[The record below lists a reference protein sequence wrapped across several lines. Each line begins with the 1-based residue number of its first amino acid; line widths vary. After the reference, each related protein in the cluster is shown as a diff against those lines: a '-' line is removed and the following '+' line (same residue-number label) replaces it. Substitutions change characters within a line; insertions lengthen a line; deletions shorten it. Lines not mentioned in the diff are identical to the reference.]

1 MVVEETARAK
11 VLVQERAWMLKKQ
24 MVYVAGLCG
33 WSLERRGREAEMR
46 LEVRQRPIM
55 LCPGKKPC

>member
-1 MVVEETARAK
+1 MVVEKTARAK
-11 VLVQERAWMLKKQ
+11 VLAQERAWMLKKQ
-24 MVYVAGLCG
+24 TAGLFG
-33 WSLERRGREAEMR
+33 WSLERSGREAEVR

>member
-1 MVVEETARAK
+1 MVVEKTAHAK

-24 MVYVAGLCG
+24 MAGLCG
-33 WSLERRGREAEMR
+33 WNLERSGKEAEMR
-46 LEVRQRPIM
+46 LEVRQRPVM